1 MGHFSLMTGYGQE
14 KKMISIGIDTHERMH
29 YVEAQN
35 ERQQVMWHG
44 SISNNREGFCNLI
57 EKIRSLC
64 RSNSQEVIG
73 IFMNPTGNY
82 HIPLKYFLE
91 ARGNKVFL
99 IDSRKTFHLRQIMNL
114 GTEKSDREDAHILAA
129 TPWIDRNSAGKAGHS
144 RSSLSEITRLREIV
158 NRNITRIANYINS
171 DLAAVFPEFCDEMSI
186 ESKTGLVILEKYTLP
201 SEISRLSPSDLTG
214 IARKNGN
221 YKFSKEDAERLI
233 KVSCE
238 SIGIPDPDGAYAF
251 RIRINAMRLSREIYY
266 LKEIE
271 DKIEDIGHENTDIRN
286 ISDMRG
292 MSVVAAARIV
302 SEIGSIDQFDSA
314 LKLQSYA
321 GRCPDMTGSSGK
333 SYARGLTR
341 VRNEYLS
348 SAIHESSIKLVRYQ
362 NREFLNLY
370 LREIKKGKKPT
381 QAYVV
386 VGKRLLFHVFSI
398 MKNGKPYRER
408 IAREGEGTV
417 SGGTP

>member
-1 MGHFSLMTGYGQE
+1 
-14 KKMISIGIDTHERMH
+14 
-29 YVEAQN
+29 
-35 ERQQVMWHG
+35 
-44 SISNNREGFCNLI
+44 
-57 EKIRSLC
+57 
-64 RSNSQEVIG
+64 
-73 IFMNPTGNY
+73 
-82 HIPLKYFLE
+82 
-91 ARGNKVFL
+91 
-99 IDSRKTFHLRQIMNL
+99 MNL
-114 GTEKSDREDAHILAA
+114 GTEKSYREDAHILAA

-171 DLAAVFPEFCDEMSI
+171 DLVAVFPEFCDEMSI

-221 YKFSKEDAERLI
+221 YKFSNEDAERLI

-251 RIRINAMRLSREIYY
+251 RIRINAMRLSNEIYY

-271 DKIEDIGHENTDIRN
+271 DKIEDIGHQNTDIRN

-348 SAIHESSIKLVRYQ
+348 NAIHESSIKLVKYQ

-398 MKNGKPYRER
+398 LKNGRPYRER

>member
-1 MGHFSLMTGYGQE
+1 
-14 KKMISIGIDTHERMH
+14 MISIGIDTHERMH

-35 ERQQVMWHG
+35 ERQQIMWHG
-44 SISNNREGFCNLI
+44 SISNNREGFSNLT
-57 EKIRSLC
+57 EKIHSLC
-64 RSNSQEVIG
+64 RNNSQEVMG

-91 ARGNKVFL
+91 DHGYRVFL
-99 IDSRKTFHLRQIMNL
+99 IDARKTFHLRQIMNL

-129 TPWIDRNSAGKAGHS
+129 TPWMDRNAAGKAGHS
-144 RSSLSEITRLREIV
+144 RSALSEITRLRELV

-171 DLAAVFPEFCDEMSI
+171 DLAAVFPEFRDLVSI
-186 ESKTGLVILEKYTLP
+186 ESNTGLAILEKYTLP
-201 SEISRLSPSDLTG
+201 SEISKLSTSDLVS

-221 YKFSKEDAERLI
+221 YKFSKEDAMRLI
-233 KVSCE
+233 ELSRE
-238 SIGIPDPDGAYAF
+238 SIGIPDPDSGYTF
-251 RIRINAMRLSREIYY
+251 RIRMNAMRLRGEIEC
-266 LKEIE
+266 LRKTEKEIE
-271 DKIEDIGHENTDIRN
+271 EISQGNSDIRN

-292 MSVVAAARIV
+292 MSVVAAVRIV

-321 GRCPDMTGSSGK
+321 GRCPDMTGSGGK
-333 SYARGLTR
+333 SYARGLTK

-348 SAIHESSIKLVRYQ
+348 NAVHESSIKLVRYQ

-370 LREIKKGKKPT
+370 LREVKKGKKPT

-408 IAREGEGTV
+408 MTREGERAV
-417 SGGTP
+417 SGGTPE